1 MRVKKPAAWVIAGL
15 AVVFLF
21 LGTRSSDLPDDVIWG
36 LAMIGFASA
45 QYQMGLSSPDPLKAH
60 YWFQLAAA
68 KENAQ
73 AQYRLGLAYEKNG
86 KDLVGESGVKVD
98 LNKALFWYRKAAAQ
112 DHAWAQYRLAR
123 FYQKGMGV
131 SQDKITAEHYDLA
144 AARQGLA
151 EAQWSYGRA
160 QYRRERP
167 QARGWIEKAAYQ
179 GHIAAQ
185 TMLGQIDE
193 AQGLHKEA
201 YVWYALA
208 ARSGD
213 VRAAQQREALADRL
227 TFAELTRAQAMSQNR
242 FESIQQTKQTKGVF
256 NK

>member
-21 LGTRSSDLPDDVIWG
+21 LGTRSSDLSDDVIWG

-73 AQYRLGLAYEKNG
+73 AQYRLGLAYEK
-86 KDLVGESGVKVD
+86 DLVGESGVKVD

-131 SQDKITAEHYDLA
+131 PQDEITAEHYDLA

-167 QARGWIEKAAYQ
+167 QARAWLEKAAYQ

-185 TMLGQIDE
+185 TMLGQINE

-208 ARSGD
+208 ARAGD
-213 VRAAQQREALADRL
+213 ARAAGRREALADRL
-227 TFAELTRAQAMSQNR
+227 TSAELTRAQAVSQNR
-242 FESIQQTKQTKGVF
+242 FESIQQQTKGAL

>member
-45 QYQMGLSSPDPLKAH
+45 QYQMGLSSSDPLQAH

-73 AQYRLGLAYEKNG
+73 AQYRLGLAYEK
-86 KDLVGESGVKVD
+86 DLIGENDIKVD

-131 SQDKITAEHYDLA
+131 PQDKITAEHYDLA

-167 QARGWIEKAAYQ
+167 QARAWLEKAAYQ

-213 VRAAQQREALADRL
+213 ARAAQRREALADRL
-227 TFAELTRAQAMSQNR
+227 TSAELTRAQAVSQNR
-242 FESIQQTKQTKGVF
+242 FESIQQQTKGAL
-256 NK
+256 KK

>member
-1 MRVKKPAAWVIAGL
+1 MHLKKPAAWVIAGL
-15 AVVFLF
+15 AAVLIFF
-21 LGTRSSDLPDDVIWG
+21 GARSGDLSDDVIWG

-73 AQYRLGLAYEKNG
+73 AQYRLGLAYEK
-86 KDLVGESGVKVD
+86 DLVGKSGVKVD
-98 LNKALFWYRKAAAQ
+98 LNKALFWYRKAVAQ

-123 FYQKGMGV
+123 FYQKGIGV

-167 QARGWIEKAAYQ
+167 QARSWIEKAAYQ

-213 VRAAQQREALADRL
+213 ARAAQQREALADRL
-227 TFAELTRAQAMSQNR
+227 TSAELTRAQAVSQNR

-256 NK
+256 NNK